1 VKFGPVA
8 VGDAE
13 GAILAHSVR
22 HAGGVFKK
30 GTRLDA
36 AALVALRAGGVASV
50 VVADLEPGD
59 VHEDAAALRLARAAA
74 GGDVRVE
81 APFTGRSNL
90 YAATGGV
97 LVVDRER
104 IDRLNRIDPAIT
116 VATLPAFA
124 VVEPGRMIGTVKMIP
139 FAVSGARL
147 AEAEA
152 AAAGA
157 VRVAPFRPLRVG
169 LVATSLPS
177 LKPSVMDKTRHLLA
191 ERLAPAGASLID
203 ELRVAHEAGPVGA
216 ALAELRD
223 QGADLLVAFGA
234 SATVDA
240 GDVVPAGIVAA
251 GGRLVHFG
259 MPVDPGNLLVLGD
272 LGGIPVVGA
281 PGCARSP
288 RENGFDWVLQRLLA
302 GITVTPADLTGL
314 GVGGLLMEIVSRP
327 QPREGGGAV
336 VAEDRA
342 PRVAA
347 IVLAAGQGRRMGG
360 ANKLAATIAGRPLA
374 RIAAEAAVASKADP
388 VVVVTGHEP
397 ERVGASLAGL
407 DVAVVHNP
415 DFADGLSTSLRRGIA
430 ALPEDVDGA
439 VVLLA
444 DMPAVDAAT
453 VDRLVE
459 AFDPA
464 AGTLIVL
471 PTFGGKRGNP
481 VLWSRRLFAEV
492 AAVTGDT
499 GGRHLIGQHADA
511 VVEVEVG
518 PGVAIDVDTPEA
530 LAAAGG
536 SMAG

>member
-1 VKFGPVA
+1 VRFGPVA

-22 HAGGVFKK
+22 HPGGVLKK

-36 AALVALRAGGVASV
+36 VALATLRDGGVATV

-74 GGDVRVE
+74 GAAVRVE
-81 APFTGRSNL
+81 PPFTGRSNL
-90 YAATGGV
+90 HAEAAGV

-124 VVEPGRMIGTVKMIP
+124 VVEPGRMVGTVKMIP
-139 FAVSGARL
+139 FAVGGAAL

-169 LVATSLPS
+169 LVATTLPS
-177 LKPSVMDKTRHLLA
+177 LKPSVMDKTRRLLA
-191 ERLAPAGASLID
+191 ERLAPAEASLVG
-203 ELRVAHEAGPVGA
+203 ERRVAHEAAPVA
-216 ALAELRD
+216 DALRALKAE
-223 QGADLLVAFGA
+223 GADLLVAFGA

-272 LGGIPVVGA
+272 LDGVPVIGA

-288 RENGFDWVLQRLLA
+288 KENGFDWVLQRVLA
-302 GITVTPADLTGL
+302 GIPVTPHDLTGL

-327 QPREGGGAV
+327 QPREGGVPPPG
-336 VAEDRA
+336 RA

-374 RIAAEAAVASKADP
+374 RIAADAALASSADP

-397 ERVGASLAGL
+397 DRVQASLAGL
-407 DVAVVHNP
+407 DVAFVHNP
-415 DFADGLSTSLRRGIA
+415 DYAEGLSTSLRRGIA
-430 ALPEDVDGA
+430 ALPDDVDGA

-444 DMPAVDAAT
+444 DMPSVDAAT
-453 VDRLVE
+453 VDRLIA
-459 AFDPA
+459 AFEPA
-464 AGTLIVL
+464 GGALVVV

-481 VLWSRRLFAEV
+481 VLWSRRLFPDLLT
-492 AAVTGDT
+492 VTGDT

-511 VVEVEVG
+511 VAEVEVG
-518 PGVAIDVDTPEA
+518 PAVAIDVDTPEA

-536 SMAG
+536 RPAP